1 MSRRAWVLF
10 AMMSIIWGIPYLLI
24 KVAVGGVS
32 APVLVFGRTLIG
44 AVILLPIA
52 LRGGQLGLV
61 ARHWRT
67 VAVFAAVE
75 ILGPWFL
82 LSDAERRLSSSTTG
96 LMIAAVPII
105 GVVIARLAGGTERL
119 GPVRWTGLGIGLA
132 GVAVLAGPH
141 LTGGDAMSFGEVL
154 LVAVGY
160 ALAAFVADRYLRDV
174 PSIPLTAACLTGS
187 ALVYAPS
194 AALTW
199 PHSMPSGKVLA
210 SIAALGLICTA
221 LAFVVFLA
229 LVRETGPSRAMLF
242 TYVNPAVAVAAGV
255 ALLGE
260 SFTALIAVSFA
271 LILVGCALAT
281 RPSPGTPDTPESVA
295 DQIDEQAPAW

>member
-24 KVAVGGVS
+24 KVAVEGVS
-32 APVLVFGRTLIG
+32 APVLVFGRTAIG

-52 LRGGQLGLV
+52 VRGGRLGVV
-61 ARHWRT
+61 AGHWK
-67 VAVFAAVE
+67 AVTIFAGVE
-75 ILGPWFL
+75 ILGPWLL
-82 LSDAERRLSSSTTG
+82 LSDAERHLSSSTTG

-119 GPVRWTGLGIGLA
+119 SPVRWIGLAIGLA
-132 GVAVLAGPH
+132 GVGVLAAPH
-141 LTGGDAMSFGEVL
+141 LTGGDALSFGEVL
-154 LVAVGY
+154 LVALGY
-160 ALAAFVADRYLRDV
+160 ALAAFIADRHLRDV
-174 PSIPLTAACLTGS
+174 PSIPLTAACLTGA
-187 ALVYAPS
+187 ALIYTPS

-199 PHSMPSGKVLA
+199 PDTMPSGKVLA

-255 ALLGE
+255 AFLDE
-260 SFTALIAVSFA
+260 AFTALIAASFA
-271 LILVGCALAT
+271 LILAGCALAT
-281 RPSPGTPDTPESVA
+281 RPSPAAPPAAA
-295 DQIDEQAPAW
+295 DPASKIDEQASAW